1 MVVKSDADTFALKV
15 VNAPVLG
22 VVAPTVPLML
32 IDAVPVRFVT
42 VPELGVPSAPLNTTG
57 APALPTLIAR
67 AVATPVPR
75 PETPVLMGR
84 PVQLVSVP
92 LDGVP
97 RIGVTRVGLFE
108 RTTLVVPVEVETPV
122 PPEAT
127 AMGVVALTVVKAP
140 AAGVVAPIAPCKP
153 VLVTEAFS
161 TPLIFSE

>member
-1 MVVKSDADTFALKV
+1 M
-15 VNAPVLG
+15 
-22 VVAPTVPLML
+22 
-32 IDAVPVRFVT
+32 
-42 VPELGVPSAPLNTTG
+42 
-57 APALPTLIAR
+57 
-67 AVATPVPR
+67 
-75 PETPVLMGR
+75 
-84 PVQLVSVP
+84 
-92 LDGVP
+92 P

-140 AAGVVAPIAPCKP
+140 AAGEDAPIAPCKP